1 MENQEVINLLHN
13 TKNQL
18 SKFRTKNLVEIK
30 RWCMWI
36 IKLNSQNEF
45 KTIMLKTSLCDHSDA
60 YILVKRP

>member
-18 SKFRTKNLVEIK
+18 SKFRKKTLVEIK

-36 IKLNSQNEF
+36 VKPNSQNEF
-45 KTIMLKTSLCDHSDA
+45 KTIILKTSLCDHSDA
-60 YILVKRP
+60 CILAKRP